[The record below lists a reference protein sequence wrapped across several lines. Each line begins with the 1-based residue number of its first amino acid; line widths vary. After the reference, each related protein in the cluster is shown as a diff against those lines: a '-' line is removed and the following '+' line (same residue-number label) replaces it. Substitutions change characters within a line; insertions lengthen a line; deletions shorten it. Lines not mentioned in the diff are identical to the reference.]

1 MLLTQ
6 LYDFIMFYN
15 IPDCPGGYV
24 CDKNNFC
31 VAKPCLNQKD
41 CKSNQRCVDRQ
52 CQPIECR

>member
-1 MLLTQ
+1 
-6 LYDFIMFYN
+6 MFYN